1 MPQVILQIN
10 GRNYTLQCGEGQEEH
25 LRRLARMV
33 DTEIAEIREKTGP
46 LGEIRLLIMTSLVL
60 ADQVVELRQLVE
72 NLAAEVERVRQQG
85 DPECR
90 QQAMRL
96 VRALESASARL
107 ERLKG

>member
-33 DTEIAEIREKTGP
+33 DDEIADIRNRIGP
-46 LGEIRLLIMTSLVL
+46 LGEIRLLIMASLML
-60 ADQVVELRQLVE
+60 ADQVVELRQRVE
-72 NLAAEVERVRQQG
+72 ELSADLERLRQLG

-90 QQAMRL
+90 QVASRL
-96 VRALESASARL
+96 LHALDAASTRL
-107 ERLKG
+107 ERLKT